1 VEAYKILQGVQDEYW
16 KKIKSGELE
25 DLIAAVSGLY
35 LEASAETPYTHS
47 GSAVKISVE
56 ALNRSGADIVLKS
69 VAIAD
74 SKAGEENVPLKENED
89 NIFEITLDVP
99 GDTPYSS
106 PYWLAEKGSLGMY
119 RVTDQNLIGKPETP
133 RIFQARFE
141 LDFNGSAIIM
151 ERPVIH
157 RYSKPDKGELYQPFE
172 ILPEATSSIQD
183 KVLIFAD
190 SHPKQIPVTI
200 RALKDDLKGEVQLC
214 FPEGWSVEK
223 ETLPFQIANKGEE
236 KTLLFTLTPPEN
248 EDESYISPIIKLD
261 GEELSRELVTIAYDH
276 IPTQSVLLTSEAKV
290 VRLNIKKA
298 GEHIGYI
305 VGAGDEVPES
315 LRQIGYTIHTVD
327 PSAIQAGSLDKY
339 DAVVIGIRAYNVL
352 PELKFK
358 QPFLFDYVNKGGNL
372 IVQYNTAGRWEA
384 AYEDIAP
391 FPLKLSRDRV
401 TDENSE
407 VEIIAP
413 DHALINFPNKIEVED
428 FEGWVQERG
437 LYFPN
442 EWDPR
447 FTPILSMRDKGEPA
461 MTGSLLVA
469 PHGKGN
475 YIYSGLSFFR
485 ELPAGVP
492 GAYKLFANML
502 SLGKEKLNKESDIKG

>member
-1 VEAYKILQGVQDEYW
+1 
-16 KKIKSGELE
+16 
-25 DLIAAVSGLY
+25 
-35 LEASAETPYTHS
+35 
-47 GSAVKISVE
+47 
-56 ALNRSGADIVLKS
+56 
-69 VAIAD
+69 
-74 SKAGEENVPLKENED
+74 
-89 NIFEITLDVP
+89 
-99 GDTPYSS
+99 
-106 PYWLAEKGSLGMY
+106 
-119 RVTDQNLIGKPETP
+119 
-133 RIFQARFE
+133 
-141 LDFNGSAIIM
+141 
-151 ERPVIH
+151 
-157 RYSKPDKGELYQPFE
+157 
-172 ILPEATSSIQD
+172 
-183 KVLIFAD
+183 
-190 SHPKQIPVTI
+190 
-200 RALKDDLKGEVQLC
+200 
-214 FPEGWSVEK
+214 
-223 ETLPFQIANKGEE
+223 
-236 KTLLFTLTPPEN
+236 
-248 EDESYISPIIKLD
+248 
-261 GEELSRELVTIAYDH
+261 
-276 IPTQSVLLTSEAKV
+276 
-290 VRLNIKKA
+290 
-298 GEHIGYI
+298 
-305 VGAGDEVPES
+305 
-315 LRQIGYTIHTVD
+315 
-327 PSAIQAGSLDKY
+327 
-339 DAVVIGIRAYNVL
+339 
-352 PELKFK
+352 
-358 QPFLFDYVNKGGNL
+358 
-372 IVQYNTAGRWEA
+372 VQYNTAGRWEA